1 VSLVIKSR
9 RIVRSA
15 CGFPNGLRVMS
26 NVSLTLLE
34 RIARGD
40 ADAVPECL
48 ALYGGL
54 VWSLARKY
62 SAEPSDAEDA
72 AQEVFIDLWRNAVRF
87 DPTVASEA
95 TFVAMI
101 ARRRLVDRSRKRGR
115 TVSTTSLP
123 EGDGPISPPTVDRAA
138 IDDEAAR
145 VRECLAEIRP
155 EQRVVLEMAID
166 RGMSH
171 ADISA
176 ALGTPLG
183 TVKAHARRGLLRLRE
198 LVGGP
203 NRSPL
208 SKGDAR

>member
-1 VSLVIKSR
+1 MTR
-9 RIVRSA
+9 RD
-15 CGFPNGLRVMS
+15 FPNGLRMIS

-40 ADAVPECL
+40 AEAVPECL

-54 VWSLARKY
+54 VWSLARKH
-62 SAEPSDAEDA
+62 SADPSDAEDA
-72 AQEVFIDLWRNAVRF
+72 AQEVFIDIWRNAVRY
-87 DPTVASEA
+87 DPMVAAEA

-115 TVSTTSLP
+115 SLSTTSLP
-123 EGDGPISPPTVDRAA
+123 QGEGPISPPTVDRAA
-138 IDDEAAR
+138 IDDEASR
-145 VRECLAEIRP
+145 VRDCLAEIRP

-198 LVGGP
+198 LVG
-203 NRSPL
+203 SPSRRPL
-208 SKGDAR
+208 PTGDAR